1 MLLALETINIFG
13 KELARI
19 YLTEHHKFNYL
30 DLRYEFYD
38 DLSQLDIVAMSS
50 KRNSDDWTINV
61 LTADPIFKEYSDPF
75 TVARYYALNL
85 IERERIAK
93 QKQKDEETEK
103 RKRIKEIEDQ
113 QKLNNYKAL
122 QKELSEKGLI

>member
-38 DLSQLDIVAMSS
+38 DLSQLDIIAMSS

-61 LTADPIFKEYSDPF
+61 WTANPIFKEYSDLF
-75 TVARYYALNL
+75 TAARFYALQL
-85 IERERIAK
+85 IETERIVK
-93 QKQKDEETEK
+93 QKAEEDDIK
-103 RKRIKEIEDQ
+103 KKIRIKEIEDQ
-113 QKLNNYKAL
+113 QKLTNYKAL